1 MGLYLCIFD
10 EDEEVDG
17 VEVGLYSDFNALRG
31 YVAREL
37 EGGNRGARFPTL
49 MLHSDCDGEWS
60 LADCEKL
67 VPELREIIVKMQARP
82 PVEFA
87 SDWQKH
93 VARSVGLAPRSAF
106 ESFIDV
112 DGQFV
117 LERMLNLAS
126 VALERCL
133 PILFQ

>member
-1 MGLYLCIFD
+1 VGLYLCIFD

-17 VEVGLYSDFNALRG
+17 VEVGLYSDFNALRDC
-31 YVAREL
+31 VAREL

-60 LADCEKL
+60 VADCDKL
-67 VPELREIIVKMQARP
+67 VPELRDIIREMQTRP

-106 ESFIDV
+106 EAFIDV
-112 DGQFV
+112 DGEFV
-117 LERMLNLAS
+117 LERMLHLAL
-126 VALERCL
+126 VALERGL
-133 PILFQ
+133 PVLFQ